1 MVQIIRYTIKIFFQ
15 NGLRNA
21 DVINERPLIV
31 ARKISLGKM
40 LPGKLSPAKGEP
52 KNLGLIVS
60 VTIVDKGGGGVCGS
74 IGDDE

>member
-1 MVQIIRYTIKIFFQ
+1 MVQIMFDILVKISE
-15 NGLRNA
+15 
-21 DVINERPLIV
+21 VIV

-40 LPGKLSPAKGEP
+40 LPGNLSPSKGEH

-60 VTIVDKGGGGVCGS
+60 VTIVDKGDGGVGGS